1 MSSSQRGATG
11 EKAISHREAGERH
24 RTEDREETE
33 ESEDTEGVWVTLSG
47 EAKREAQAI
56 VREWGNIAGIGSDWR
71 GICLLA
77 HRGMRRNSRHE
88 MVV

>member
-1 MSSSQRGATG
+1 MGSRAAAVLDLVG
-11 EKAISHREAGERH
+11 H
-24 RTEDREETE
+24 DREI
-33 ESEDTEGVWVTLSG
+33 DEGGSIMR
-47 EAKREAQAI
+47 KR
-56 VREWGNIAGIGSDWR
+56 GNIAGIGSDWR